1 MTKVHTFGIKSNS
14 YTNRLLFFLLALA
27 NTLSLCLLLDS
38 DKLIRP
44 NFDSWYQKLKI
55 ILKHERIL
63 YVLTD
68 EALKE
73 LTANTLRAMRDTYM
87 KWLNDRTTVR
97 CVMRVAMNDELR
109 CKFEDAQPKQII
121 QILNESFITPKDVER
136 HKTFY
141 TMFNACM

>member
-1 MTKVHTFGIKSNS
+1 MT
-14 YTNRLLFFLLALA
+14 

-97 CVMRVAMNDELR
+97 CVMRVAMNDELSQ
-109 CKFEDAQPKQII
+109 KFEDAQPEEII
-121 QILNESFITPKDVER
+121 QILIEFFGTPEDMER
-136 HKTFY
+136 YKISCAV
-141 TMFNACM
+141 FNARM